1 MGSLIAAE
9 LSVKYKAQAVEY
21 ADVREF
27 PHANSCVLGP
37 AVINTHTVSR
47 SFVPG
52 QLSTSDRPIDHCHN
66 HDTEQSLAVIKLEEA
81 KYASIC
87 GSVLAHGTVHGCRHL
102 LPRPLLGRR
111 VPFPLSGHYSLWL
124 AKVGCAKVA
133 SANVEMVFSAARRIS
148 MKSHC
153 LDPQLLSAALRII
166 LNIEGCGLVAT
177 SMHAP
182 SRAPFLLP
190 LLLSHNL
197 PFPRV
202 HHTRAHTYTHND
214 DTHTD
219 LIQPSA

>member
-87 GSVLAHGTVHGCRHL
+87 GSVLANTEPFMDAGIFDLGLFWTGQKSA
-102 LPRPLLGRR
+102 LP
-111 VPFPLSGHYSLWL
+111 VHYSLWL
-124 AKVGCAKVA
+124 AEVGCAKVA
-133 SANVEMVFSAARRIS
+133 SANVEVVFSCAGRIS
-148 MKSHC
+148 MKSLC
-153 LDPQLLSAALRII
+153 LDLQLFSDYAFLIYNYKYDWLRPKLEEIVAAYMKPYGQESRDSMADNESDGSNGTGGLEEEDG
-166 LNIEGCGLVAT
+166 EGRGEE
-177 SMHAP
+177 
-182 SRAPFLLP
+182 
-190 LLLSHNL
+190 
-197 PFPRV
+197 
-202 HHTRAHTYTHND
+202 D
-214 DTHTD
+214 
-219 LIQPSA
+219 